1 MNLGY
6 IGLGRMGGAL
16 ARRLMLSHRLRVYD
30 LRPEAVE
37 ACTKEGAIPAQD
49 PASLSRESDIVL
61 TCLPTSS
68 EVHEAIFGANG
79 ILEGI
84 EPGKLIV
91 DQTTGDPNQTRRMA
105 AALAEKGIDMID
117 APVSGGPQGATA
129 GTIAIM
135 AGGPMALYEKV
146 RPYLES
152 ISPNV
157 FHCGDVGAG
166 HTMKLINNVISASC
180 RIATFE
186 AITMGAK
193 NGLSLEK
200 MVEVLAKGS
209 AQNSAITNQLP
220 RMMQGREPT
229 FSLELL
235 HKDVRLACQLGT
247 DSGAPMYVPNLV
259 REFLQT
265 AIQVLGGDAGSNQ
278 VLQIMERNAGVKVLK

>member
-16 ARRLMLSHRLRVYD
+16 ARRLSLSHRLRVYD

-37 ACTKEGAIPAQD
+37 ACAKEGAIPVQD
-49 PASLSRESDIVL
+49 PVALAQASDIVL
-61 TCLPTSS
+61 TCLPTSAD
-68 EVHEAIFGANG
+68 VRQCIFGPNG
-79 ILEGI
+79 ILEGL

-91 DQTTGDPNQTRRMA
+91 DQTTGDPNETRRMVA
-105 AALAEKGIDMID
+105 VLAERGIELID
-117 APVSGGPQGATA
+117 APVSGGPSGAEA

-135 AGGPMALYEKV
+135 VGGPDALYEKV
-146 RPYLES
+146 RPYLQS
-152 ISPNV
+152 VSPNV
-157 FHCGDVGAG
+157 LHCGDVGAG
-166 HTMKLINNVISASC
+166 HTMKLVNNVISACC
-180 RIATFE
+180 RVATFE
-186 AITMGAK
+186 AIVMGAK

-209 AQNSAITNQLP
+209 AQNSAITNHLP
-220 RMMQGREPT
+220 RMMQGRAPT

-235 HKDVRLACQLGT
+235 HKDVRLACQLGI

-259 REFLQT
+259 REHLQA

-278 VLQIMERNAGVKVLK
+278 VIEIMERNAGVKVLK

>member
-1 MNLGY
+1 MKLGY

-16 ARRLMLSHRLRVYD
+16 TRRLMLSHKLRVYD

-37 ACTKEGAIPAQD
+37 EFAKAGAVPAQN
-49 PASLSRESDIVL
+49 PISLAQESDIIL
-61 TCLPTSS
+61 TCLPTSA
-68 EVHEAIFGANG
+68 EVREAIFGPQG
-79 ILEGI
+79 VLQGL

-91 DQTTGDPNQTRRMA
+91 DQTTGDPNETRRMVA
-105 AALAEKGIDMID
+105 ELAEKGIDMID
-117 APVSGGPQGATA
+117 APVSGGPQGAEA

-135 AGGPMALYEKV
+135 VGGPEGLYQKAK
-146 RPYLES
+146 PYLDA
-152 ISPNV
+152 ISSNV
-157 FHCGDVGAG
+157 FHCGGVGAG
-166 HTMKLINNVISASC
+166 HTMKLVNNCISACC

-193 NGLSLEK
+193 NGLSLDK
-200 MVEVLAKGS
+200 MVDVLAKGS

-220 RMMQGREPT
+220 RMMQGRAPT

-235 HKDVRLACQLGT
+235 HKDVRLACQLGI

-278 VLQIMERNAGVKVLK
+278 VLEIMERNAGVKVLG